1 MRRIHVFVLALLLAS
16 ALPAGAQSPPAP
28 AASPGRPDG
37 WWGAVGGGVSAI
49 RFACQDCGDDMP
61 VYESPSM
68 AVSIG
73 KTIGRK
79 VAFGVELNVAFPA
92 LETGTRVAAS
102 ALAGMARWYPAQSPF
117 YVKFSVGLSRVR
129 ASLATE
135 DGTDS
140 AIRNGTGIAF
150 GAGYD
155 IRVGRAVAL
164 TPYAGWY
171 MSAIGDIGDPSG
183 TNYRRD
189 VSWNTWTFGL
199 GVTIF

>member
-1 MRRIHVFVLALLLAS
+1 MRRIFTMAVFAALLS
-16 ALPAGAQSPPAP
+16 VWPAAAQDAGKPPAP
-28 AASPGRPDG
+28 NRPQG
-37 WWGAVGGGVSAI
+37 WWGSAGVDFSAI

-79 VAFGVELNVAFPA
+79 VAFGVELSVAYPS
-92 LETGTRVAAS
+92 LQTGARVAAS
-102 ALAGMARWYPAQSPF
+102 SLAGMARWYPAQSPF
-117 YVKFSVGLSRVR
+117 YLKFSVGLARVR
-129 ASLATE
+129 ASLATQ

-155 IRVGRAVAL
+155 IRVGRSVAL
-164 TPYAGWY
+164 TPYGGWY

-183 TNYRRD
+183 TNYQRD
-189 VSWNTWTFGL
+189 VSWNTWTFGV